1 MSFDLR
7 EIAQSWLI
15 AANPSS
21 LQKEIAQKRYSICLS
36 CEHYRETRVITG
48 DEHCD
53 DCGCPL
59 SKKIFSPKFNAC
71 QQQKWLDIDI
81 QYQGIYFQGEIKST
95 KNNKTLL

>member
-1 MSFDLR
+1 MGFDLK

-15 AANPSS
+15 AANPSTI
-21 LQKEIAQKRYSICLS
+21 QKELAKKRYSTCLE
-36 CEHYRETRVITG
+36 CEHYRETRPITH

-59 SKKIFSPKFNAC
+59 SKKIFSPKFDAC
-71 QQQKWLDIDI
+71 KLHKWLDVDT
-81 QYQGIYFQGEIKST
+81 QYKGIYFDKQS